1 MSIFDEL
8 REKYNRLYYPNT
20 GEKQFETFKNLL
32 KKDILNSEFEQARME
47 YQNIL
52 SNRGLNRSSID
63 ATTGGEQQ
71 QIVTNP
77 ITGATEII
85 TPEYNRQFRT
95 DETDFMPGGS
105 ELFRNIYDED
115 LGSIDP
121 ITGEVKEIENIID
134 TGLISDSN
142 KQQGGNGPNQQD
154 NQKYSYETFNGK
166 SYRVNNFTG
175 EVEEADLPFGTA
187 TFLGGL
193 INKIPGVE
201 DYRFENLPLNTQEQ
215 INNLVANDPN
225 SLRNAQGINKSV
237 RKVFGV
243 DLNSNFTNEFNQ
255 AQGLTTPAGLLNR
268 PVNLNITP
276 QDLSLFGGI
285 PTTATERLN
294 ITDAEKERQAREARN
309 ARPAKVDANKARQLR
324 DRNMGKGTDRSG
336 TGNYGGGYQG
346 GR

>member
-8 REKYNRLYYPNT
+8 RQKYNRLYYPNT

-32 KKDILNSEFEQARME
+32 KKDILNSEFEQARIE

-95 DETDFMPGGS
+95 DKTDFMPGGS

-142 KQQGGNGPNQQD
+142 KQQGGKGQNQQD
-154 NQKYSYETFNGK
+154 NQRYSYETLNGRTFRIDNVTK
-166 SYRVNNFTG
+166 
-175 EVEEADLPFGTA
+175 EVEEANMPFGTA
-187 TFLGGL
+187 SLLGTFA
-193 INKIPGVE
+193 NAIPGVQ
-201 DYRFENLPLNTQEQ
+201 DYRL
-215 INNLVANDPN
+215 ANMTPEDRQA
-225 SLRNAQGINKSV
+225 LQMANAVSINKEM
-237 RKVFGV
+237 
-243 DLNSNFTNEFNQ
+243 NTNANERRAAVEKEFM
-255 AQGLTTPAGLLNR
+255 TR
-268 PVNLNITP
+268 
-276 QDLSLFGGI
+276 
-285 PTTATERLN
+285 ATEEQKNQLAK
-294 ITDAEKERQAREARN
+294 TDAQRGIISAKSDPSKASKQGSQDRQDRQDKQRN
-309 ARPAKVDANKARQLR
+309 KDKSGPL
-324 DRNMGKGTDRSG
+324 GKGQ
-336 TGNYGGGYQG
+336 YGG
-346 GR
+346 R

>member
-95 DETDFMPGGS
+95 DDTDFMPGGS
-105 ELFRNIYDED
+105 GLFKNIYDED

-121 ITGEVKEIENIID
+121 ITGEVKEIENIIN

-142 KQQGGNGPNQQD
+142 KQQGGKGQNQQD
-154 NQKYSYETFNGK
+154 NQRYSYETLNGRTFK
-166 SYRVNNFTG
+166 VDNVTG
-175 EVEEADLPFGTA
+175 KIEESDLPFGYA
-187 TFLGGL
+187 SLLGTFA
-193 INKIPGVE
+193 NAIPGVQNYRLANMTPE
-201 DYRFENLPLNTQEQ
+201 DRQALQM
-215 INNLVANDPN
+215 A
-225 SLRNAQGINKSV
+225 NAQAINKEMNT
-237 RKVFGV
+237 
-243 DLNSNFTNEFNQ
+243 DLNERRAAVEKAFRE
-255 AQGLTTPAGLLNR
+255 
-268 PVNLNITP
+268 
-276 QDLSLFGGI
+276 
-285 PTTATERLN
+285 TATQKQKDRLDM
-294 ITDAEKERQAREARN
+294 TDKERGITNRESTGISRTPGDKGTARDKAGFSGG
-309 ARPAKVDANKARQLR
+309 ANPS
-324 DRNMGKGTDRSG
+324 GKGQ
-336 TGNYGGGYQG
+336 YGG
-346 GR
+346 R